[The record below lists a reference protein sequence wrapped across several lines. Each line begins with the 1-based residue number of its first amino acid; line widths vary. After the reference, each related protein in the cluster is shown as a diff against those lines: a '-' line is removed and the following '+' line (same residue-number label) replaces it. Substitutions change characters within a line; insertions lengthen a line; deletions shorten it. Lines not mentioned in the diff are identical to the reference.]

1 MVSRFLVGVQND
13 PGDFSCVGS
22 AACPVG
28 LKAFRSPEGAEE
40 YHILYIIYF
49 IYFIYYILHIIYYI
63 LYIIYHILCMIYHIL
78 YTVYY
83 I

>member
-1 MVSRFLVGVQND
+1 MVSRFLSGVQND

-40 YHILYIIYF
+40 YFDVGQPNHRKGHLRYRR
-49 IYFIYYILHIIYYI
+49 LSREVVH
-63 LYIIYHILCMIYHIL
+63 HH
-78 YTVYY
+78 
-83 I
+83 